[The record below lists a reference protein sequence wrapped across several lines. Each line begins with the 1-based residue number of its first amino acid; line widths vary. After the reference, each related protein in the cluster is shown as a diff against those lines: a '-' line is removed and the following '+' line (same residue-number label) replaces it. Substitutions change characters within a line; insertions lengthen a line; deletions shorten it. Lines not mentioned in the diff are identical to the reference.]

1 MEQYILKGKTA
12 VVTGA
17 SYGIGYAIAE
27 LYLKEGANVVMT
39 ARGQDKLDEAVAEA
53 NKSAVKELGNKAIGV
68 VGDAATTEAAKET
81 LKKAYDT
88 FGSVDILVNN
98 AGVGEQWRIDCIPD
112 DVVDK
117 TIAVNFRGPVVW
129 TREALQYMLPAH
141 SGSIINVSSVNGVR
155 PMCGSVYASTKGG
168 LNMLTKNTAIRCV
181 GTGVR
186 CNSLCPGYTITPMSQ
201 TQEKGAGLAP
211 KGQDM
216 LPILHTRTVRESDT
230 MHVACQPSDQANL
243 ALFLASDLSK
253 AIQGQIITVDNGSYL

>member
-1 MEQYILKGKTA
+1 MRQYLLEGKTA
-12 VVTGA
+12 IVTGA

-27 LYLKEGANVVMT
+27 LYVQEGANVVMT
-39 ARGQDKLDEAVAEA
+39 ARGQDSLDKAVEKIREKAQH
-53 NKSAVKELGNKAIGV
+53 GNRVIGIA
-68 VGDAATTEAAKET
+68 GDVASTEVAKMTIEKT
-81 LKKAYDT
+81 VSE
-88 FGSVDILVNN
+88 FGKVDILVNN
-98 AGVGEQWRIDCIPD
+98 AGVGEQWRIDTIPD
-112 DVVDK
+112 DIVDR

-129 TREALQYMLPAH
+129 TREVLQYMLPQK

-168 LNMLTKNTAIRCV
+168 VNILTKNTAIRCV

-211 KGQDM
+211 AGKDM

-230 MHVACQPSDQANL
+230 MHVACQPEDQANL

-253 AIQGQIITVDNGSYL
+253 AIQGQIITVDNGAYL

>member
-1 MEQYILKGKTA
+1 MKSYLLEGKTA

-27 LYLKEGANVVMT
+27 LYVKEGANVVMN
-39 ARGQDKLDEAVAEA
+39 ARGQEKL
-53 NKSAVKELGNKAIGV
+53 NKAVDEIGKLCDHGNAV
-68 VGDAATTEAAKET
+68 IGIAGDASLTEVAQKT
-81 LKKAYDT
+81 LKAAYDR

-98 AGVGEQWRIDCIPD
+98 AGVGEQWRIDTIPD
-112 DVVDK
+112 DIVDS

-129 TREALQYMLPAH
+129 TREALQYMLPQK

-168 LNMLTKNTAIRCV
+168 VNILTKNTAIRCV

-211 KGQDM
+211 AGKDM
-216 LPILHTRTVRESDT
+216 LPILHSRTVRESED
-230 MHVACQPSDQANL
+230 MHVACQPEDQANL

>member
-1 MEQYILKGKTA
+1 MKQYMLEGKTA
-12 VVTGA
+12 IITGA

-27 LYLKEGANVVMT
+27 LYVKEGANVVMT
-39 ARGQDKLDEAVAEA
+39 ARGKEKLDKAVAEIQTKA
-53 NKSAVKELGNKAIGV
+53 ELGNRVIGMN
-68 VGDAATTEAAKET
+68 GDVSSTPHCQEVFAKTIEE
-81 LKKAYDT
+81 
-88 FGSVDILVNN
+88 FGKVDILVNN

-112 DVVDK
+112 DVVDN
-117 TIAVNFRGPVVW
+117 TIAINFRGPVIW
-129 TREALQYMLPAH
+129 TREALKYMLPAK

-168 LNMLTKNTAIRCV
+168 VNMLTKNTAIRCV

-211 KGQDM
+211 AGQDM
-216 LPILHTRTVRESDT
+216 LPILHKRTVRESED
-230 MHVACQPSDQANL
+230 MHVACQPEDQANL
-243 ALFLASDLSK
+243 ALFLGSDLSK

>member
-1 MEQYILKGKTA
+1 MKQYLLEGKTA
-12 VVTGA
+12 IVTGA
-17 SYGIGYAIAE
+17 SYGIGLAIAE
-27 LYLKEGANVVMT
+27 LYAQEGANVVLT
-39 ARGQDKLDEAVAEA
+39 ARGQAKLDAAVEQVNKACA
-53 NKSAVKELGNKAIGV
+53 NGNHAIGV
-68 VGDAATTEAAKET
+68 AGDAATTEAAKAAIEACI
-81 LKKAYDT
+81 KE
-88 FGSVDILVNN
+88 FGRLDILVNN

-117 TIAVNFRGPVVW
+117 TIAINFRGPVVW
-129 TREALQYMLPAH
+129 TREALQYMLPQK

-168 LNMLTKNTAIRCV
+168 VNMLTKNTAIRYV

-186 CNSLCPGYTITPMSQ
+186 CNALCPGYTITPMSQ

-211 KGQDM
+211 AGSDM

-230 MHVACQPSDQANL
+230 MHVACMPEDQANL